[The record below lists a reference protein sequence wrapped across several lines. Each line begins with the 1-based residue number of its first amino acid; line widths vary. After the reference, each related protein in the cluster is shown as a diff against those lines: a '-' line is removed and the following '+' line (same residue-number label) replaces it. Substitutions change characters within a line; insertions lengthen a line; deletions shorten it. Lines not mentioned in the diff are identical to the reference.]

1 MAMLSWSEL
10 VAEVLRKSEDVYMYC
25 STCSTATQCTESLE
39 TVVPIGIK
47 TLNSCCACL
56 IQILIENFTDVS
68 MLFIQ
73 NISGEDEVVYLLDDV
88 LLDVSE
94 SGAVIVPKDRIG
106 EYLESLRE
114 FDEEKSERVKQ
125 FVESALK

>member
-1 MAMLSWSEL
+1 MLSWSEL

-39 TVVPIGIK
+39 TIAPIEIRI
-47 TLNSCCACL
+47 LNSCCACL
-56 IQILIENFTDVS
+56 IQMLIENFADVPI
-68 MLFIQ
+68 LFIQ

-94 SGAVIVPKDRIG
+94 SGAVIVPKDRVG

-125 FVESALK
+125 FVESSLK

>member
-39 TVVPIGIK
+39 TIAPIEIK

-56 IQILIENFTDVS
+56 IQMLIENFTDVPI
-68 MLFIQ
+68 LFIQ
-73 NISGEDEVVYLLDDV
+73 NISGEDEVVYLLDDI

>member
-39 TVVPIGIK
+39 TIAPIEIK

-56 IQILIENFTDVS
+56 IQMLIENFTDVPI
-68 MLFIQ
+68 LFIQ

>member
-1 MAMLSWSEL
+1 MLSWSEL

-39 TVVPIGIK
+39 TIAPIEIK

-56 IQILIENFTDVS
+56 IQMLIENFTDVPI
-68 MLFIQ
+68 LFIQ

>member
-39 TVVPIGIK
+39 TIAPIEIRI
-47 TLNSCCACL
+47 LNSCCACL
-56 IQILIENFTDVS
+56 IQMLIENFADVPI
-68 MLFIQ
+68 LFIQ

-94 SGAVIVPKDRIG
+94 SGAVIVPKDRVG

-125 FVESALK
+125 FVESSLK

>member
-1 MAMLSWSEL
+1 M
-10 VAEVLRKSEDVYMYC
+10 
-25 STCSTATQCTESLE
+25 
-39 TVVPIGIK
+39 
-47 TLNSCCACL
+47 
-56 IQILIENFTDVS
+56 LIENFTDVPI
-68 MLFIQ
+68 LFIQ